1 MKESSKKEQIKS
13 LNEFL
18 GKVKQEFKEI
28 IKTGSYNVRLIYKL
42 KPIYV
47 PIEADLET
55 QRINPSIT
63 QELTIVMKAK
73 LKN

>member
-18 GKVKQEFKEI
+18 GKVKQEFEEI
-28 IKTGSYNVRLIYKL
+28 IKTGSYKVRLVYKL